1 MSFDS
6 FIKVEYDVYASTYS
20 IKNKLP
26 KLLNSKSILGFDT
39 ETRSVYNKVTRE
51 EAKKYLKTAEPY
63 DSLRKQALVVAESSG
78 LSYPSI
84 VRTTHFIFG
93 ETKDKSNVVV
103 CDSEQKEMLVW
114 KMVADYAGTFL
125 VHNSL
130 FDLKIMFQRLGKLPK
145 NYIDTALLAKCIV
158 NHVNIWKAKTGL
170 KELVG
175 SYYDP
180 KWSLMNDYE
189 PDDLKNKSFM
199 KYAATD
205 GCAVVLLYELIQEM
219 LEC

>member
-26 KLLNSKSILGFDT
+26 KLLDSKSMLGFDT
-39 ETRSVYNKVTRE
+39 ETRSVYDKATRK
-51 EAKKYLKTAEPY
+51 EAEKYLKTADPY
-63 DSLRKQALVVAESSG
+63 NPLRKQALVVAESSG

-103 CDSEQKEMLVW
+103 CDTEQKEMLVW
-114 KMVADYAGTFL
+114 QMVADYEGTLL

-145 NYIDTALLAKCIV
+145 NYVDTALLAKCLV

-170 KELVG
+170 KVLVG

-180 KWSLMNDYE
+180 KWSLMEDYE
-189 PDDLKNKSFM
+189 PDNLKKKSFM
-199 KYAATD
+199 DYSATD
-205 GCAVVLLYELIQEM
+205 GAAVVLLYELIQEM
-219 LEC
+219 LEK